1 MNNKTTSRGPASAGN
16 WKWLT
21 QAALL
26 LALALGVQSL
36 HLPQFITGTV
46 INTVLLVGAVLLSP
60 WGGATIG
67 LLTPV
72 TALLLGQ
79 LSPILAPAVPFIMAA
94 NASLA
99 LVFGFGRRVNFYLA
113 AVLATFLK
121 FGLLAVAVRFVLALP
136 KPVTLALQVPQLLTA
151 LAGVVVA
158 TLALE
163 ALAAAGVV
171 SREQWPGL
179 SARAPRR
186 PGPRGR

>member
-1 MNNKTTSRGPASAGN
+1 MNNRTASRRPASAGS

-26 LALALGVQSL
+26 LALALGLQSL
-36 HLPQFITGTV
+36 HLPQVITGTV
-46 INTVLLVGAVLLSP
+46 INTVLLVGAVLVTP

-79 LSPILAPAVPFIMAA
+79 LNPILAPAIPFIMAA
-94 NASLA
+94 NASFA
-99 LVFGFGRRVNFYLA
+99 LVFGFGRRVNLYLA
-113 AVLATFLK
+113 AVLAAFLK
-121 FGLLAVAVRFVLALP
+121 FGLLAAAVRFVLALP
-136 KPVTLALQVPQLLTA
+136 KPVTLALQAPQLVTA

-179 SARAPRR
+179 SAHAPRR
-186 PGPRGR
+186 LGPHGR

>member
-1 MNNKTTSRGPASAGN
+1 MNNKTASLRPASAGS

-26 LALALGVQSL
+26 LALALGLQSL
-36 HLPQFITGTV
+36 HLPQVITGTV
-46 INTVLLVGAVLLSP
+46 INTVLLVGAVLVTP

-79 LSPILAPAVPFIMAA
+79 LNPILAPAIPFIMAA
-94 NASLA
+94 NASFA
-99 LVFGFGRRVNFYLA
+99 LVFGFGRRVNLYLA
-113 AVLATFLK
+113 AVLAAFLK
-121 FGLLAVAVRFVLALP
+121 FGLLAAAVRFVLALP
-136 KPVTLALQVPQLLTA
+136 KPVTLALQAPQLVTA

-179 SARAPRR
+179 SAHAPRR
-186 PGPRGR
+186 LGPHGR